1 MVKGAPIYGTY
12 GGHYEDDG
20 GDGNTTWVADGPGYW
35 NQDDDNGDTYWV
47 GDKYIIGYEP
57 DVFVPDTTPD
67 TTPGYGG
74 FFGGSI
80 EEGVKSGLFTPVAS
94 TPAASTPAAPATTP
108 YTPPD
113 LGLDIPPGN
122 IGGDGVLPVGP
133 PGNLAPTYYGDLGLG
148 IPAAPTYYQEYVPT
162 QQPVV
167 PQQTQAELLQQIV
180 NEGAS
185 SDDDDAPGFK
195 HGGLATPN
203 LNPVAQNQGLTSEN
217 LPSEGV
223 LEVLRSF
230 NQEGNGANIDFLPNL
245 GEAIRQGRPI
255 TQADLTGTK
264 VGLRGT
270 SPVGGGEIG
279 YRLDATL
286 DPLDTGGLVAGADY
300 DVGYKFGPLPPFMKK
315 VLRPTGGGVGIRG
328 AVEGNT
334 ADPKLSPD
342 PQEEFYGNLGLNIP
356 LTGTNIEGSFVKPND
371 ADPEYDLRVNQP
383 VGPAYLGYERKV
395 FPERGDAEK
404 FSLDLPNLEASYSK
418 SPFGTN
424 TLQGEVNVPVGDNTS
439 VSFGGSQKK
448 RKGSPTLNE
457 GSVRL
462 NTDVNGTGIG
472 AFLRG
477 DSPGNKEFGVNVE
490 GPLLDGSFDFSGVK
504 KFNST
509 ESNPRDI
516 REGLRLDAS
525 ATVPLGPG
533 DLSARG
539 SYERDFGENTLG
551 AGLKYTLGKNLSAL
565 AEVERRGNNP
575 TETRVGVRYNL
586 PTDKIPDSLKNLFR

>member
-1 MVKGAPIYGTY
+1 MPMVKGTPIYGTY
-12 GGHYEDDG
+12 GGSYDDDG
-20 GDGNTTWVADGPGYW
+20 DGGSTWVPDGPGHW
-35 NQDDDNGDTYWV
+35 NQDGDGENYWV

-80 EEGVKSGLFTPVAS
+80 EEGVKSGIFTPVAS
-94 TPAASTPAAPATTP
+94 TPVAAP

-113 LGLDIPPGN
+113 LGLDIPLGN
-122 IGGDGVLPVGP
+122 IGGDGVPPVGP
-133 PGNLAPTYYGDLGLG
+133 PGDLGLG
-148 IPAAPTYYQEYVPT
+148 IPAAPTYYEEFVPP
-162 QQPVV
+162 QPVV
-167 PQQTQAELLQQIV
+167 PQLTQSELLQQIV

-185 SDDDDAPGFK
+185 SDDDSAPGFQD
-195 HGGLATPN
+195 GGLATPN

-217 LPSEGV
+217 LSSEGV

-230 NQEGNGANIDFLPNL
+230 NQEGNGARFNVLPNL
-245 GEAIRQGRPI
+245 GEAIKQNRPI
-255 TQADLTGTK
+255 TQADLTGTEA
-264 VGLRGT
+264 GLSGT
-270 SPVGGGEIG
+270 RPVGGGEIG

-300 DVGYKFGPLPPFMKK
+300 DLGFTTREREFGLLPPFMEK

-334 ADPKLSPD
+334 ADPELSPAS
-342 PQEEFYGNLGLNIP
+342 QKEIYGNLGLNIP
-356 LTGTNIEGSFVKPND
+356 LTGTNIEGSFVTPKD
-371 ADPEYDLRVNQP
+371 TSTEYDLRVNQP
-383 VGPAYLGYERKV
+383 VGPANFGYERNF

-404 FSLDLPNLEASYSK
+404 FSLNLPNLEASYSK

-424 TLQGEVNVPVGDNTS
+424 TLQGGVNVPVGDNTY
-439 VSFGGSQKK
+439 VSLEGGQQK
-448 RKGSPTLNE
+448 RKGSPTQKDWAA
-457 GSVRL
+457 GI

-472 AFLRG
+472 ALLRG
-477 DSPGNKEFGVNVE
+477 DSSGDKELEVKVERPGFEI
-490 GPLLDGSFDFSGVK
+490 SGVK

-525 ATVPLGPG
+525 ATVPLGRG

-539 SYERDFGENTLG
+539 SFERDFGENTLG
-551 AGLKYTLGKNLSAL
+551 AGLEYTLGENLSAL
-565 AEVERRGNNP
+565 AEVERRGDNP
-575 TETRVGVRYNL
+575 TEASFGVRG
-586 PTDKIPDSLKNLFR
+586 KINF